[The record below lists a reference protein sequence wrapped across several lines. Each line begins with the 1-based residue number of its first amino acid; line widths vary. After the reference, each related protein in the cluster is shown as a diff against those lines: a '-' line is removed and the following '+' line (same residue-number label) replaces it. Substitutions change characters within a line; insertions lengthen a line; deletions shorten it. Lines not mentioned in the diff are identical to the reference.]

1 LSDPRRSVTVAL
13 EGLEVS
19 CRIGVSDEERREA
32 RRLLVDVRL
41 APLHAADHATDD
53 LAETIDYAAVA
64 ATVAATA
71 AAREYRLIER
81 LATAIADRLW
91 SAYALS
97 ALTVSVAK
105 PSPPMAVA
113 AAAAR
118 AEVTYRA

>member
-1 LSDPRRSVTVAL
+1 MSDPRRSVTVAL

-41 APLHAADHATDD
+41 TPLHSSDYADDRLDD
-53 LAETIDYAAVA
+53 TVDYAAVA
-64 ATVAATA
+64 SLIAEAAGHG
-71 AAREYRLIER
+71 EYHLLER

-118 AEVTYRA
+118 AEVTYSA